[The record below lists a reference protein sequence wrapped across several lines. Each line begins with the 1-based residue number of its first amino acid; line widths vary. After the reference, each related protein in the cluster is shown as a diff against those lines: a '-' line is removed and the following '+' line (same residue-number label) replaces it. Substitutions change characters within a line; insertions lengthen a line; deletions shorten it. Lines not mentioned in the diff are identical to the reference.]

1 MSIQVSSEALP
12 QSGMGGRRPVAEP
25 LDLGALASGNEQEWT
40 RAFRC
45 LWPIALN
52 AARHPSMCLNACE
65 AEEAANE
72 ALAQLVSQVG
82 RVSSID
88 ELKAF
93 TAAIALRK
101 AVSLAR
107 RNSALKR
114 GHALQSE
121 LSSGEAEYL
130 GALAPSTEY
139 AASELERAEMILLLH
154 RALLSVDDE
163 TRALLEEKIIHG
175 YSYEE
180 LATRHAKP
188 LGTVCAKVA
197 RGLAK
202 LRRALNESPD
212 LAKELRGFLR

>member
-1 MSIQVSSEALP
+1 MP
-12 QSGMGGRRPVAEP
+12 QSGTGGRFPVPEP
-25 LDLGALASGNEQEWT
+25 LDLRALAAGNEQAWT
-40 RAFRC
+40 RAFQS

-52 AARHPSMCLNACE
+52 AARHPSVCLNACE

-72 ALAQLVSQVG
+72 ALAQLVSRAG
-82 RVSSID
+82 KVSSID
-88 ELKAF
+88 ELKAL

-121 LSSGEAEYL
+121 LASGEGET
-130 GALAPSTEY
+130 LASV
-139 AASELERAEMILLLH
+139 AAGPDDVGLDIDRAEMILLLN
-154 RALLSVDDE
+154 RALNGVDEE
-163 TRALLEEKIIHG
+163 TRLLLEEKIVQG

-180 LATRHAKP
+180 LAARYSKP

-202 LRRALNESPD
+202 LRRMLAESPD
-212 LAKELRGFLR
+212 LRKELRGFLR